1 MLLPKWTAKAVN
13 VPMEVLD
20 EVDRLIKKF
29 KKKKKHEAGDILV
42 PQQLNGK
49 TERDRKVGRKERNE

>member
-1 MLLPKWTAKAVN
+1 VLPKWTAKAVN

-29 KKKKKHEAGDILV
+29 KKKKKHETGGILMT
-42 PQQLNGK
+42 QQLNVK
-49 TERDRKVGRKERNE
+49 TERD